1 MTAQQTSLS
10 LLKKYRWGILLL
22 AGLLLVGGLF
32 FVFRPKTS
40 APASNIASQ
49 NPSATAFVPTSTASF
64 EGILRLTVREPGIY
78 ALPWRDLASLGLQGV
93 DPATLRLYNLGQPQT
108 LWYSGTGDNLTL
120 YFYGAPLSTSYT
132 AENVYFLTTVSNQ
145 LPRFQIANPYPLN
158 DALFLHLEQNLI
170 YLPRTEPEHTWFWK
184 TYTAPKTDAIEFTLP
199 PHSSGEATLR
209 VSVFSNTEA
218 SSLDPDH
225 HLRLLFNDTP
235 LSDETWDGRV
245 SHQLSA
251 TFSTD
256 LLREGTN
263 TLTLDLP
270 GDTGAVVE
278 TILLDWIEL
287 EYPHPLIAENDRIA
301 FHGTGET
308 LPLEGFTTPPRLFD
322 LTLAGDGS
330 AIEIAPLAD
339 SQAPTTPDHR
349 YLAVGPDGFLTPLAL
364 FPAQL
369 TPDLR
374 TAAGDYLVI
383 GPPDLLEPLQPLL
396 DYRTAQGLTPL
407 PIPLYAIYDQFGAGV
422 AHPEAIRNF
431 LQYAYANWATPPK
444 YVLLVGDSTYD
455 PLGYQSSPEINRVP
469 SFFRFTYYGGE
480 TVSDI
485 PFAQMD
491 DDGLPD
497 LIVGRIPARTPEQV
511 ATLVQKTLEY
521 EQNPPD
527 TQNRIL
533 AVADGQEASF
543 ANDAQT
549 FLNSFPGIYTPD
561 LLAPPKG
568 DTNAAGQITDALNDG
583 VLFMSYFG
591 HGSITMLGKDRIFS
605 VEDGETL
612 KNGANLPV
620 MINITCLAGLFTH
633 PDTESLTEV
642 MLWNP
647 NGGAVAALSAT
658 SLTTPGDQA
667 YLTQAFVQA
676 LTDHPDATLG
686 ELLLAA
692 QRQLPIENEGVRE
705 VMDTFL
711 LFGDPALH
719 LP

>member
-1 MTAQQTSLS
+1 MSVPQSPQSH
-10 LLKKYRWGILLL
+10 LKKYGWGLFLLVLLL
-22 AGLLLVGGLF
+22 AVGLF
-32 FVFRPKTS
+32 FAFRPQ
-40 APASNIASQ
+40 ASS
-49 NPSATAFVPTSTASF
+49 PLPSSSATPFVPTSTASF

-78 ALPWRDLASLGLQGV
+78 ALPWPELASLGLQGT

-108 LWYSGTGDNLTL
+108 LWYSGTGDALTL
-120 YFYGAPLSTSYT
+120 YFYGAPLATPYT
-132 AENVYFLTTVSNQ
+132 AENVYFLTPASTS
-145 LPRFQIANPYPLN
+145 LPLFPTPPYPLH
-158 DALFLHLEQNLI
+158 APLFLHLEQNLI
-170 YLPRTEPEHTWFWK
+170 YLPRAEPEHTWFWK
-184 TYTAPKTDAIEFTLP
+184 TYTAPKTDPLEFTLP
-199 PHSSGEATLR
+199 ALTPGEATLR

-218 SSLDPDH
+218 SSLNPDH
-225 HLRLLFNDTP
+225 HLRLLLNDTP
-235 LSDETWDGRV
+235 LTDETWDGRIT
-245 SHQLSA
+245 HQITA
-251 TFSTD
+251 TFATA
-256 LLREGTN
+256 LLREGPN

-270 GDTGAVVE
+270 GDTGAIVE

-287 EYPHPLIAENDRIA
+287 EYPHPLLAENDQIA
-301 FHGTGET
+301 FHGTGAT
-308 LPLEGFTTPPRLFD
+308 LPLAGFFTPPRLFD
-322 LTLAGDGS
+322 LTLAAPVS
-330 AIEIAPLAD
+330 PLEITPLPA
-339 SQAPTTPDHR
+339 SQAPTTLDHR

-374 TAAGDYLVI
+374 TATGDYLVI

-396 DYRTAQGLTPL
+396 DYHAAQGLTPL
-407 PIPLYAIYDQFGAGV
+407 AIPLYAIYDQFGAGV
-422 AHPEAIRNF
+422 AHPEAIRSF
-431 LQYAYANWATPPK
+431 LQYAYANWKTPPK

-480 TVSDI
+480 TVSDL

-491 DDGLPD
+491 EDSLPD
-497 LIVGRIPARTPEQV
+497 LIVGRLPARTPAQV
-511 ATLVQKTLEY
+511 TTLVAKTLAY
-521 EQNPPD
+521 EQNPPA

-533 AVADGQEASF
+533 AIADGQEASF
-543 ANDAQT
+543 AADAQT
-549 FLNSFPGIYTPD
+549 FLNSFPATYTPN
-561 LLAPPKG
+561 LLSPPKG
-568 DTNAAGQITDALNDG
+568 DTAAAGQITEALNDG

-612 KNGANLPV
+612 KNSPNLPI

-647 NGGAVAALSAT
+647 DGGAVAALSAT

-676 LTDHPDATLG
+676 LTDFPDATLG